1 MQTQTETWRDLMVR
15 PLRRY
20 ADFRGRSGRRE
31 FWWYCLF
38 LALGYG
44 AISIVV
50 LVAAAAQFPD
60 GVIGGT
66 AVLGYSLFFLF
77 NFIPGLA
84 LTTRRLHD
92 LGLSGVLLAVI
103 FGAMLIFNVLGW
115 IAYMIVMSLPG
126 QVAANRWGPPLGVK
140 DVADVFG

>member
-50 LVAAAAQFPD
+50 LVAAAAQFPE
-60 GVIGGT
+60 GIIGGT

-77 NFIPGLA
+77 NLIPGLA

-92 LGLSGVLLAVI
+92 LGLSGVLLLVI
-103 FGAMLIFNVLGW
+103 FGVMLFFNVIGW
-115 IAYMIVMSLPG
+115 IGYLIVMSLPG
-126 QVAANRWGPPLGVK
+126 QVTANRWGPPLGVQ